1 MKKIDLMPTHE
12 NIIESIKND
21 TTGRNNYI
29 YNFVKMLNT
38 QSDSWSIAIDGKWGA
53 GKTFF
58 CKAV

>member
-1 MKKIDLMPTHE
+1 MKKFDLMPTHE

-38 QSDSWSIAIDGKWGA
+38 QSDSWSIAIDGKWGT
-53 GKTFF
+53 GKTFL
-58 CKAV
+58 